1 MYRIL
6 RDRSP
11 SRELG
16 AGLTWLKNTGQV
28 VEFANM
34 ADAEA
39 EAKKLNERIQA
50 TSNVKYTVKRYNQ
63 DGDGDE

>member
-6 RDRSP
+6 CDRS

-16 AGLTWLKNTGQV
+16 AGLTWLKKAGQV
-28 VEFANM
+28 VEFVMM

-39 EAKKLNERIQA
+39 EAKELNEGTKA
-50 TSNVKYTVKRYNQ
+50 TKIKYSAKRYNEE
-63 DGDGDE
+63 GDGEE

>member
-16 AGLTWLKNTGQV
+16 AGLTWLKKAGQV

-39 EAKKLNERIQA
+39 EAKKLNEKIQA
-50 TSNVKYTVKRYNQ
+50 SNITYTAKRYNQ
-63 DGDGDE
+63 DRDRDD

>member
-6 RDRSP
+6 CDRS

-16 AGLTWLKNTGQV
+16 AGLTWLKKMGRV
-28 VEFANM
+28 AEFAMM

-39 EAKKLNERIQA
+39 EVKELNKGPNA
-50 TSNVKYTVKRYNQ
+50 TKIKYTAKRYNEQ
-63 DGDGDE
+63 GDGDE

>member
-16 AGLTWLKNTGQV
+16 AGLTWLKKAGQV

-50 TSNVKYTVKRYNQ
+50 SDIKYTAKRYNQ
-63 DGDGDE
+63 EGDGDE